1 MCTLIKAKD
10 ENAHLIVLIIFLV
23 LVVSIDL
30 GRVEEVE
37 EGVGLD
43 SLGEE
48 LAGVGSLLLL
58 LLDHLLGGVA
68 ALVPLDLVSDGL
80 GDGGSV
86 VVEGVL
92 GVGLDLELVHLLEN
106 GVLEEGV
113 LGEVEEERESLKTN
127 NVSFVS
133 LSAALMNK
141 QRSASIHSNSRRA
154 RAGRRR

>member
-1 MCTLIKAKD
+1 MRTPSKAKD
-10 ENAHLIVLIIFLV
+10 TNTHLIVLIIFLV
-23 LVVSIDL
+23 LVVSIDF

-43 SLGEE
+43 GLGEE

-80 GDGGSV
+80 GDGRSV

-92 GVGLDLELVHLLEN
+92 GVGLYLELVHLLEN

-127 NVSFVS
+127 NVCFVS
-133 LSAALMNK
+133 LSAE
-141 QRSASIHSNSRRA
+141 R
-154 RAGRRR
+154 